1 MMNGGKVNWHHT
13 FTQMSYTCPNPTL
26 LKIAYVILF
35 LKVSPFVI
43 AVGSVSVGEQVLVVG
58 KATAES

>member
-1 MMNGGKVNWHHT
+1 MVEKRTNWHHT

-35 LKVSPFVI
+35 LNVSPFAI
-43 AVGSVSVGEQVLVVG
+43 AVGSVSVDEQVLVVG
-58 KATAES
+58 KATAKS

>member
-1 MMNGGKVNWHHT
+1 MNWHHT
-13 FTQMSYTCPNPTL
+13 FTQMSYTCPNPIM

-35 LKVSPFVI
+35 KVSPFAI

-58 KATAES
+58 EATAES